1 MAAVVAMVLTKGSCE
16 TRQPDKPTIAIK
28 LAALKPIKDGL
39 GKENV
44 IFITFESWFL
54 FF

>member
-28 LAALKPIKDGL
+28 LATLKPIKDGL